1 MRPQKGSG
9 RARLGTR
16 QSPVLVGGGK
26 SFGPKP
32 RDFSSDLPRKMYDL
46 AWRTALSWRY
56 RRGELIVVEDG
67 AELEFAEPSFLGN
80 VFQTNYW
87 GKGNGRTLVVT
98 SGERENLYEAIKE
111 AGEHGRVLKRDDV
124 DVKDLLELGRVVVEK
139 GALDWLLESHQ
150 SDLTSRV
157 KILVPGARN
166 APAAMVI

>member
-67 AELEFAEPSFLGN
+67 AELEHDSSEFLSD
-80 VFQTNYW
+80 VFQSNHW

-98 SGERENLYEAIKE
+98 SGEKENLYAAMDG
-111 AGEHGRVLKRDDV
+111 AGQHGRVLEREDV
-124 DVKDLLELGRVVVEK
+124 DVKDLLELGRVVIEK
-139 GALDWLLESHQ
+139 GALDWLLDEHQ
-150 SDLTSRV
+150 ADLKSRV
-157 KILVPGARN
+157 KILVPDATN
-166 APAAMVI
+166 APLIRN